1 MANSG
6 FGRRQNGDSTT
17 DLICLS
23 CFQTIAHSREQA
35 DLAVA
40 ERDHACNPFNDL
52 VWLQSRSVKDYH
64 RQEKTA
70 APLVGQ
76 LAV

>member
-6 FGRRQNGDSTT
+6 FGRRHNGDSTT

-35 DLAVA
+35 DLAAA
-40 ERDHACNPFNDL
+40 ERDHACNPFSDL
-52 VWLQSRSVKDYH
+52 VQLHSR
-64 RQEKTA
+64 
-70 APLVGQ
+70 
-76 LAV
+76 LAEDCHG